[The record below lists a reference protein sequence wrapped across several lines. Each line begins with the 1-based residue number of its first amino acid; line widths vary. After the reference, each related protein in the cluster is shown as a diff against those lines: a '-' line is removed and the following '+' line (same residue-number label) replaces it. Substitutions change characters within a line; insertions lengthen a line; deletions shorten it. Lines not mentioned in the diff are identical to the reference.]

1 MSTQTNMTVP
11 PAVKRSRKSLGGL
24 PSSRKTLEKENA
36 TVDLASTSLA
46 ANRKK
51 SRSKSIGPG
60 GLDALKPSNG
70 NRRVSLAAPAGPPP
84 RSILKPTIPVL
95 PEIPPHRP
103 RTSAGR
109 DSDSTKVALRTEE
122 EQQAAAREREER
134 ERAELEK
141 DIRDR
146 REARRKSLANR
157 RVSFAAEATLHT
169 FHEIEY
175 IQDSTTSTDSTR
187 RASSQTAASP
197 APPAAA
203 YHPESDDASEAPS
216 TPPDHVDQGVPESP
230 EDQRSLHQKK
240 RRRSSGVNPLDAHD
254 DTLNSTVY
262 DSGSEDGDD
271 IEEQVDDVSEAS
283 DSDGTMMTLDAD
295 EVTSGSGVTAGSMS
309 MMSSDSTTSIDEML
323 RLATQRAGVGA
334 AAREP
339 DENEEL
345 IPAFVGWGKRPAA
358 TSSHAPQSP
367 EIESSPVKSVHEDE
381 SDDDNGGEMEMT
393 RPMGGIVRSTNDDDQ
408 SVAGPEDEDR
418 DDDEE
423 DAMSMDMDVSME
435 MTHALGGIVGKKPST
450 ALRGRAEATM
460 CVDQTM
466 DFTMP
471 MGGIQ
476 SSAPEENNNEE
487 ELDYDSN
494 EDMSMEMT
502 TVMGGVLA
510 TTRAGGGQQ
519 SRRRT
524 LMRTE
529 DGDGETMGM
538 DMTVGLGRILPPTQQ
553 QDDAGD
559 QSLGDAT
566 VGMEMTTALGGIIAD
581 SSPLVCVQTPNKT
594 GATSPLRKMT
604 LSHKPASP
612 TRARTPTKKAAPLR
626 ERITRTP
633 ERSAFNGSGLRRT
646 PERQASP
653 PKKSQQPQTP
663 SKTVASSPPEF
674 IGSKS
679 KSPVRFS
686 SPKTRATPQSSPRP
700 RSAALGVFQQN
711 PATGSTTPLVVLTPQ
726 TRRLSGIGADRPGLG
741 SPKIAEILKRRGSI
755 GDAARDFVPGDGLE
769 LRRGVKWDDPRILEQ
784 ELDRQREQ
792 ERAKEDGRRIMERE
806 ADGPLDDKDATLNLK
821 EMIQGLS
828 PKKNPLKG
836 RKSLHVGSAKG
847 LLGKR
852 PTELDDEEEAEEQ
865 DGVKRLKNLQGSP
878 VKSIRL
884 QHPPSKEETTG
895 RPTRAKGPQDGLA
908 TPTLSVSATKGASG
922 PRSPDRQ
929 GRFRNVANDGAH
941 TPVDFRRSSTVNP
954 EALAQEEEDDSE
966 AISLQDFLNLTSIRF
981 MELTTTKRRHTV
993 VPSANKSGSDE
1004 DGKADMSFERCVVA
1018 GACTVPMLE
1027 LYQHSCRELKKYI
1040 SEGRDIVR
1048 EIEME
1053 TLEDN
1058 PPLFREYM
1066 SATPEFK
1073 LLMDNQFKNVKTHA
1087 RLLSKA
1093 MWYEWRMKLQE
1104 GLKEGLD
1111 RTVEGFE
1118 SDEQI
1123 LRKQR
1128 ELIDSVLPGM
1138 VARLESLQREHRAL
1152 DEAARELADC
1162 DPEELEAARERLT
1175 AANDDVAVKRR
1186 AIAALREDL
1195 RESEADVEELVGR
1208 KVECLAEIKEAERVR
1223 EECRGWSS
1231 GEIMALKARVAAIE
1245 EEHGWA
1251 VTGCSGT
1258 TVSMTY
1264 RREIELVFDPTCH
1277 ATALQQGGAAQAN
1290 SNSTTSTT
1298 TIDLWYIADKR
1309 ERDPKPLTPELDF
1322 FLQCLRDQL
1331 RDDTRTHIPPSLIL
1345 GMVTAGWAQ
1354 ANSVANHVRS
1364 LNLTF
1369 PTTVSRTSDDS
1380 IAVRSTVFLA
1390 ALKSKI
1396 EIVID
1401 LRRRAAGG
1409 GGDGGL
1415 DVAIRPRAVVVYGE
1429 RFNTDKMAD
1438 FLAGRFGDRVVASKG
1453 AEGRVESWGDVIVE
1467 LHGKLLSGAKQ

>member
-1 MSTQTNMTVP
+1 MSAESNMTM

-24 PSSRKTLEKENA
+24 PSRRTLEKENA

-70 NRRVSLAAPAGPPP
+70 NRRVSLAAPVGPPP

-141 DIRDR
+141 DIHNR

-175 IQDSTTSTDSTR
+175 MQDSTTSTDSTR
-187 RASSQTAASP
+187 RASQTAASP
-197 APPAAA
+197 APPAAV
-203 YHPESDDASEAPS
+203 HNPESDDASEPPS
-216 TPPDHVDQGVPESP
+216 TPPDHVDHGVAELP
-230 EDQRSLHQKK
+230 EDQRGLHQKR
-240 RRRSSGVNPLDAHD
+240 RRRSLGVKPLDAHD
-254 DTLNSTVY
+254 DTLNTTVY
-262 DSGSEDGDD
+262 DSGSEDGDA
-271 IEEQVDDVSEAS
+271 IEEQDDVSEAS

-295 EVTSGSGVTAGSMS
+295 EVTSGSGITAGSMS
-309 MMSSDSTTSIDEML
+309 MMSNDSTTSIDEML
-323 RLATQRAGVGA
+323 RLATERAGVGA

-358 TSSHAPQSP
+358 TSSYAPQSP
-367 EIESSPVKSVHEDE
+367 EIESSPVKSVHEE
-381 SDDDNGGEMEMT
+381 SDHDNGGEMEMT
-393 RPMGGIVRSTNDDDQ
+393 RPMGGIIRSTHDDDQ
-408 SVAGPEDEDR
+408 STVAPDDEDGEDEED
-418 DDDEE
+418 
-423 DAMSMDMDVSME
+423 DAMSMDMDMSME
-435 MTHALGGIVGKKPST
+435 MTHALGGIVGKKASAVPK
-450 ALRGRAEATM
+450 GRPEATI

-476 SSAPEENNNEE
+476 SSAPKENKDDEEP
-487 ELDYDSN
+487 DYDSN

-502 TVMGGVLA
+502 TVMGGVLS

-519 SRRRT
+519 SGRRT

-538 DMTVGLGRILPPTQQ
+538 DMTVGLGRILPLAKQQ
-553 QDDAGD
+553 NDAAD

-581 SSPLVCVQTPNKT
+581 SSPLVCLQTPNKT

-604 LSHKPASP
+604 LSHKPVSP
-612 TRARTPTKKAAPLR
+612 TRTRTPTKKAAPLR
-626 ERITRTP
+626 GRIARTP

-646 PERQASP
+646 PERQTSP
-653 PKKSQQPQTP
+653 PKQLPQPQPQTP
-663 SKTVASSPPEF
+663 SKSVASSPPKF

-679 KSPVRFS
+679 RSPVRFS
-686 SPKTRATPQSSPRP
+686 SPKVRATPQSSPRP
-700 RSAALGVFQQN
+700 RSTGPGVFQQN
-711 PATGSTTPLVVLTPQ
+711 RVTGSTTPLIVLTPQ
-726 TRRLSGIGADRPGLG
+726 TRRLSGIGADRSGLG
-741 SPKIAEILKRRGSI
+741 SPKIAQILERRGSI

-792 ERAKEDGRRIMERE
+792 ELAREDGRRIMERE
-806 ADGPLDDKDATLNLK
+806 ADGALDDRDATLSLK

-852 PTELDDEEEAEEQ
+852 PTELDDEEAEEQ

-895 RPTRAKGPQDGLA
+895 RPARTAKGPQDGLA
-908 TPTLSVSATKGASG
+908 TPTLSVSPKKGASG
-922 PRSPDRQ
+922 APSPDGR
-929 GRFRNVANDGAH
+929 GRFRNVADDGARI
-941 TPVDFRRSSTVNP
+941 PMDFRRSSMVNL
-954 EALAQEEEDDSE
+954 EELAEEDDDSE

-993 VPSANKSGSDE
+993 VPSANKIGSDE

-1118 SDEQI
+1118 SDQQI

-1128 ELIDSVLPGM
+1128 ELIDSVLPGL
-1138 VARLESLQREHRAL
+1138 VSQLESLQREHQVL
-1152 DEAARELADC
+1152 DEAVRELADC
-1162 DPEELEAARERLT
+1162 DPEELEAARERLM

-1186 AIAALREDL
+1186 EIAALREDL
-1195 RESEADVEELVGR
+1195 RESEVDVEELASR
-1208 KVECLAEIKEAERVR
+1208 KAQCLADIKEAEHVR

-1264 RREIELVFDPTCH
+1264 RREIELVFDPTCF
-1277 ATALQQGGAAQAN
+1277 ASGPTRQGGALPN
-1290 SNSTTSTT
+1290 SNSTTP
-1298 TIDLWYIADKR
+1298 IDLWYIADKR
-1309 ERDPKPLTPELDF
+1309 ERDPQPLTPELDF

-1331 RDDTRTHIPPSLIL
+1331 RGLDQTRTPQSLIL
-1345 GMVTAGWAQ
+1345 GLVSRGWAQ

-1369 PTTVSRTSDDS
+1369 PTAVSRTSDDS
-1380 IAVRSTVFLA
+1380 IAVRATVFLA
-1390 ALKSKI
+1390 ALKSK
-1396 EIVID
+1396 VDVVVD
-1401 LRRRAAGG
+1401 LYRRAGAASDG
-1409 GGDGGL
+1409 GGL
-1415 DVAIRPRAVVVYGE
+1415 DVAVAPRAVVVYGE
-1429 RFNTDKMAD
+1429 RFNTEKMAD
-1438 FLAGRFGDRVVASKG
+1438 FLSGRLGGQVAVLG
-1453 AEGRVESWGDVIVE
+1453 GGEGRAESWGDVVVE